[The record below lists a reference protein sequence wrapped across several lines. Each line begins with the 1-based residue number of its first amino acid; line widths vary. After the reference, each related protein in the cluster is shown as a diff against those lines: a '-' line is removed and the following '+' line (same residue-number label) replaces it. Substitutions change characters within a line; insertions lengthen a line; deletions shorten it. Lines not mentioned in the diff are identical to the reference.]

1 MASSSH
7 TARTKGRESIFEFS
21 WSFLKYKIVLDCSRK
36 YGYEYYV
43 NHHRWLSNGIDPPS
57 KQVYRLKKLLKLPI
71 LFGQITQKIV
81 DSMVEE
87 YLTSRYSRDENE
99 LIEKG
104 RLMLRNAFIIF
115 QYNIPLSKNV
125 KV

>member
-1 MASSSH
+1 M
-7 TARTKGRESIFEFS
+7 
-21 WSFLKYKIVLDCSRK
+21 DCSRK

-87 YLTSRYSRDENE
+87 YLTSRYSWDENE

-104 RLMLRNAFIIF
+104 RLMLRNAFVIF
-115 QYNIPLSKNV
+115 QYNISLSKNV